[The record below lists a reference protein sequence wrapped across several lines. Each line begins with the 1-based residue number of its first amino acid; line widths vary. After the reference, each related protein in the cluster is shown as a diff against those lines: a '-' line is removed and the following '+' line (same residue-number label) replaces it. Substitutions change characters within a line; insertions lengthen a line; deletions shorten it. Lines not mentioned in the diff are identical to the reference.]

1 MVARAPPLSPPGP
14 HSTQAWSAS
23 ETGPGQAAGWHPR
36 EKPCCEGPTTT
47 PGGLLRSQESPGGA
61 RAGLWGD
68 WRLPRQ
74 RSNPHLPTESSW
86 ACVEAGGTLGVL
98 PGAVCW
104 EERLCSAASR
114 CCPWDRVLS
123 GLAPWRSETS
133 HPSGSFLGLVPTL
146 GARHS
151 VLTGS
156 PASPFSP
163 GRPGF
168 PRSPWNTKQIKVRG
182 QFPVYS

>member
-23 ETGPGQAAGWHPR
+23 ETGPGHAAGWHPG
-36 EKPCCEGPTTT
+36 EKPFCEGPTPT

-68 WRLPRQ
+68 WRWPRQ
-74 RSNPHLPTESSW
+74 RSNPHLLTESSW
-86 ACVEAGGTLGVL
+86 ACVELGGRGGPAWCGVL
-98 PGAVCW
+98 GGSAVQ
-104 EERLCSAASR
+104 CSFSLLPMGP
-114 CCPWDRVLS
+114 CPLRTGTMELRNQ
-123 GLAPWRSETS
+123 P
-133 HPSGSFLGLVPTL
+133 PSWQCPQRVPTL
-146 GARHS
+146 GARRS

-168 PRSPWNTKQIKVRG
+168 PRSPWNTKQITVRG
-182 QFPVYS
+182 QFPVSS